1 MKNIERFIEIQKKEF
16 NIALGEI
23 KNGYKK
29 SHWIWYIFPQL
40 KGLGTS
46 AMSEFYG
53 IEDLEEAKEYY
64 SNEYLKNNLLE
75 ISKSLLELDNSIEK
89 ILEYPDNLKLQ
100 SCMTLFEIV
109 DSNEMVFK
117 KVIDK
122 FYKGAR
128 DIKTLNLVKYM
139 EKNHK

>member
-29 SHWIWYIFPQL
+29 SPWIWYIFPQL

-89 ILEYPDNLKLQ
+89 
-100 SCMTLFEIV
+100 F
-109 DSNEMVFK
+109 
-117 KVIDK
+117 
-122 FYKGAR
+122 
-128 DIKTLNLVKYM
+128 
-139 EKNHK
+139 

>member
-1 MKNIERFIEIQKKEF
+1 
-16 NIALGEI
+16 
-23 KNGYKK
+23 
-29 SHWIWYIFPQL
+29 
-40 KGLGTS
+40 
-46 AMSEFYG
+46 MSEFYG

-89 ILEYPDNLKLQ
+89 ILGYPDNLKLQ

>member
-1 MKNIERFIEIQKKEF
+1 
-16 NIALGEI
+16 
-23 KNGYKK
+23 
-29 SHWIWYIFPQL
+29 
-40 KGLGTS
+40 
-46 AMSEFYG
+46 
-53 IEDLEEAKEYY
+53 
-64 SNEYLKNNLLE
+64 
-75 ISKSLLELDNSIEK
+75 
-89 ILEYPDNLKLQ
+89 
-100 SCMTLFEIV
+100 MTLFEIV